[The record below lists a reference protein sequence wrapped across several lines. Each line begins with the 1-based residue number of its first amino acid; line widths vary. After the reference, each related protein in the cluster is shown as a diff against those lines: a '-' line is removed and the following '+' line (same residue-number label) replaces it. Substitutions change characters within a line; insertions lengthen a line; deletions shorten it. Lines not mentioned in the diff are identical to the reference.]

1 MEDGRWDEKS
11 HDIKIVF
18 LWLWA
23 KSSPLKKKKSQ
34 SEEKAILLKL
44 ILYCVPISKGHKFTL
59 SIYTFPMEK
68 LT

>member
-23 KSSPLKKKKSQ
+23 KSSPLKKKKKPVWRESYFIEIN
-34 SEEKAILLKL
+34 SLLCAHF
-44 ILYCVPISKGHKFTL
+44 I
-59 SIYTFPMEK
+59 
-68 LT
+68 